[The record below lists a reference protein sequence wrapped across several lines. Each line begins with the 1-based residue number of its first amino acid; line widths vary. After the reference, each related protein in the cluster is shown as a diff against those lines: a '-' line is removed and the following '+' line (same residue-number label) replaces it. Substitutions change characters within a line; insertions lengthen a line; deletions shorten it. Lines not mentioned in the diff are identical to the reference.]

1 MSNRDYKSE
10 YRQYHARPEQKKR
23 RAGRNAARRYMV
35 KQGRVKKGDNKDVD
49 HRDFNARNNDPANL
63 SVKPRSAN
71 RARKPRS
78 YG

>member
-1 MSNRDYKSE
+1 MTTRDYKSE
-10 YRQYHARPEQKKR
+10 YRQYHARPDQKKR
-23 RAGRNAARRYMV
+23 RASRNAARRYMV
-35 KQGRVKKGDNKDVD
+35 KTGQASKGDGKDVD

-63 SVKPRSAN
+63 RMKSRSAN